1 MPTIHWID
9 ANVLITAKN
18 GPFRFSINP
27 GFWSFIDEQV
37 KAGRIRSPE
46 MVYEELLKYEDSKDE
61 LTKWVKN
68 RHNSGLFVKADI
80 SVQRLMTEVSDH
92 VVSNYE
98 QHHAA
103 EFLSVADPWLVAHAK
118 VSKGIVVTFEN
129 RQPGAKRVKIPNVCA
144 ELAIPFI
151 SPYDMLEKLEAQFIT
166 KRKASR

>member
-46 MVYEELLKYEDSKDE
+46 MVYEEILKYEDSKDE

-68 RHNSGLFVKADI
+68 RHNGGLFVKPDI
-80 SVQRLMTEVSDH
+80 SVQKMMTEVSDH

-103 EFLSVADPWLVAHAK
+103 EFLSVA
-118 VSKGIVVTFEN
+118 
-129 RQPGAKRVKIPNVCA
+129 
-144 ELAIPFI
+144 
-151 SPYDMLEKLEAQFIT
+151 
-166 KRKASR
+166 